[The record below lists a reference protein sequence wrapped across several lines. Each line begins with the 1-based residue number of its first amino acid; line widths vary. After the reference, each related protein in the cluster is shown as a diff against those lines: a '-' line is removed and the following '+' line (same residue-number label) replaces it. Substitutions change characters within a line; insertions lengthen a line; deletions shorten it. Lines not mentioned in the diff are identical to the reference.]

1 MELWK
6 DIEGYEGLYQV
17 SNLGRIKSILFRNNI
32 CTKEREKIINAETN
46 KRNRQYISLYKNGKR
61 KNIAVHRLVAKAFI
75 PNPNNL
81 PQVNHID
88 GNPKNN
94 NIKNLEWCS
103 ASYNMKH
110 AYINNL
116 SKLKEYNKK
125 NSKAIIRN
133 DGKKYNNS
141 YDASKELMVSVCSIR
156 DVLKG
161 RIKSCKGYT
170 FKYLNEGNINNEI

>member
-1 MELWK
+1 MELW
-6 DIEGYEGLYQV
+6 ENVQGYEGLYQV
-17 SNLGRIKSILFRNNI
+17 SNLGRIKSLLFINNVCI
-32 CTKEREKIINAETN
+32 KEREKILKIETN
-46 KRNRQYISLYKNGKR
+46 KKNRQHIALYKNGKR
-61 KNIAVHRLVAKAFI
+61 KNMAVHRLVAKAFI

-81 PQVNHID
+81 PQINHID

-94 NIKNLEWCS
+94 KVENLEWCS

-110 AYINNL
+110 AYANNL
-116 SKLKEYNKK
+116 LKLKKYNEK

-141 YDASKELMVSVCSIR
+141 YDASKDLKVSACSIR

-161 RIKSCKGYT
+161 RTKSCKGFT
-170 FKYLNEGNINNEI
+170 FKYLNKGDI